1 MTVAI
6 TNAFLNFFVI
16 VRTKKTFHITCVCV
30 RVTVCAYAGTFIST
44 FTLCGAL
51 QMFPYS
57 VKALMTS
64 LSQPKNLAYITSFF
78 HLYPLCYLTYIDTKI
93 IFEKIKKIFIKRH
106 EKLIYYIFMLSFF

>member
-30 RVTVCAYAGTFIST
+30 CVLQCVHMLHGTFIST

-93 IFEKIKKIFIKRH
+93 IFELKKI
-106 EKLIYYIFMLSFF
+106 L